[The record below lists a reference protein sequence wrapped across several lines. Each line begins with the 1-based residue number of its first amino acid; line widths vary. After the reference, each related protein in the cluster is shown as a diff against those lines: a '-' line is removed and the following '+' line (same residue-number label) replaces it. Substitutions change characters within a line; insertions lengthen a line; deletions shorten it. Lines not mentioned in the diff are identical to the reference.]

1 MQSNRNPG
9 PRPDDGRANAHAL
22 PVLGRLHHR
31 IALGRAPGL
40 FGVALLL
47 ASLVMPTTAASAD
60 GSAGWLV
67 TCTALHNRRDDPI
80 IHPRQ
85 SGASHLHNFVG
96 NPLTN
101 AFSTYASQTAASP
114 SGCSTPADTAGYW
127 TPALYRNGVPVNPRG
142 GGSRNQIYYRADNLV
157 AGTKVQPFPKDFR
170 MIAGNAMAKR
180 PGDSPKL
187 GKELYWGCSD
197 NSTGKLSAP
206 PASCKTGIIS
216 LHVGFPNCW
225 DGVLT
230 HRNDTPHVRYPSSG
244 RCPAGFSHRL
254 PRVILRWEY
263 PVGTTTG
270 KITLASGPT
279 YTIHA
284 DFWNTWH
291 QRRLVSLVSNCL
303 DAFVNCG
310 TLKS

>member
-1 MQSNRNPG
+1 
-9 PRPDDGRANAHAL
+9 
-22 PVLGRLHHR
+22 
-31 IALGRAPGL
+31 LGRASIL
-40 FGVALLL
+40 FGLACLL
-47 ASLVMPTTAASAD
+47 AGALVPASAASAG

-67 TCTALHNRRDDPI
+67 TCTALHTLKDDPI
-80 IHPRQ
+80 VHPGHP
-85 SGASHLHNFVG
+85 GASHVHTFIG

-101 AFSTYASQTAASP
+101 AFSTYTSQIAASP

-127 TPALYRNGVPVNPRG
+127 TPALYRNGVRINPKG
-142 GGSRNQIYYRADNLV
+142 GGSRDQIYYRADNLLP
-157 AGTKVQPFPKDFR
+157 GTKVEPFARDFR
-170 MIAGNAMAKR
+170 MIAGNAMATK
-180 PGDSPKL
+180 PADNPEL

-206 PASCKTGIIS
+206 PASCSTGIIS

-225 DGVLT
+225 DGVRT
-230 HRNDTPHVRYPSSG
+230 HVNDTPHLRYPSSG
-244 RCPAGFSHRL
+244 RCPAGFSHKL

-270 KITLASGPT
+270 RITLSSGPT

-291 QRRLVSLVSNCL
+291 QRRLVSLVTNCL
-303 DAFVNCG
+303 NAFVDCG
-310 TLKS
+310 TLQR